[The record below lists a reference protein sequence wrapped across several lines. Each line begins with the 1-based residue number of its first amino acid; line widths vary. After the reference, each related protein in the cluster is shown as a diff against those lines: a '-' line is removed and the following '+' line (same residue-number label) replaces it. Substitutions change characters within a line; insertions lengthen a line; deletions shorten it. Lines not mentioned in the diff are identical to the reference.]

1 MAFTDMLAV
10 GAMDTATRGGI
21 RIPEDM
27 RFAGCG
33 NDPLLC
39 HMRIPLTS
47 VDTGGQDLGERA
59 GTLALRMISHPKGRS
74 MQTGRVKPKIVKRRS
89 SEVPR

>member
-1 MAFTDMLAV
+1 METLLDRRRPPDGVMTYTDMLAV
-10 GAMDTATRGGI
+10 GAMDAASRSGM

-47 VDTGGQDLGERA
+47 VDTGGRKSAKERA
-59 GTLALRMISHPKGRS
+59 NLRCAWLAA
-74 MQTGRVKPKIVKRRS
+74 KRAKALNRCC
-89 SEVPR
+89 